1 MHLRIPG
8 CIILLNIASE
18 DYDGV
23 ERGGCASS
31 VDSVRSST
39 VSVMFCEVVS

>member
-1 MHLRIPG
+1 MRLGIPS

-31 VDSVRSST
+31 VDSVRSVGVERNIDT
-39 VSVMFCEVVS
+39 CR